1 MSKLFGTLLTL
12 IAIAA
17 MVYAIV
23 SFGSYRSMVFDKDTS
38 TGCDLTPTD
47 TTPDTEMLNM
57 EDSTAAETTE
67 TAEAMNTDAEAD
79 TIVAGEE

>member
-23 SFGSYRSMVFDKDTS
+23 SFGSYRSIIFDKETY
-38 TGCDLTPTD
+38 TECDLILTD
-47 TTPDTEMLNM
+47 TMPDAEMLNM
-57 EDSTAAETTE
+57 EDSTTAE
-67 TAEAMNTDAEAD
+67 TAETMNTDAEAN
-79 TIVAGEE
+79 TVVAEEE

>member
-23 SFGSYRSMVFDKDTS
+23 SFGSYRSIIFDKETS
-38 TGCDLTPTD
+38 TECDLILTD
-47 TTPDTEMLNM
+47 TTPDAEALNM
-57 EDSTAAETTE
+57 EDSTTAE
-67 TAEAMNTDAEAD
+67 TAETMNTDAEAN
-79 TIVAGEE
+79 TVVAQEE

>member
-23 SFGSYRSMVFDKDTS
+23 SFGSYRSMIFDKETS
-38 TGCDLTPTD
+38 TEYDLTLTD
-47 TTPDTEMLNM
+47 TTPDTETLNM
-57 EDSTAAETTE
+57 EESTTAE
-67 TAEAMNTDAEAD
+67 TAETMNADAEAD
-79 TIVAGEE
+79 TVVAQGE

>member
-23 SFGSYRSMVFDKDTS
+23 SFGSYRSMIFDKETS
-38 TGCDLTPTD
+38 TECDLTLTD
-47 TTPDTEMLNM
+47 TTPDTETLNM
-57 EDSTAAETTE
+57 EESTTAE
-67 TAEAMNTDAEAD
+67 TAEMMNADAETD
-79 TIVAGEE
+79 TVVAQGE

>member
-23 SFGSYRSMVFDKDTS
+23 SFGSYRSMIFDKETS
-38 TGCDLTPTD
+38 TEYDLTLTD
-47 TTPDTEMLNM
+47 TTPDTETLNM
-57 EDSTAAETTE
+57 EESTTTE
-67 TAEAMNTDAEAD
+67 TAEMMNADAEAD
-79 TIVAGEE
+79 TVVAQGE

>member
-23 SFGSYRSMVFDKDTS
+23 SFGSYRSMIFDKETS
-38 TGCDLTPTD
+38 TEYDLTLTD
-47 TTPDTEMLNM
+47 TTPDTETLNM
-57 EDSTAAETTE
+57 EESTTAE
-67 TAEAMNTDAEAD
+67 TAETMNADAETD
-79 TIVAGEE
+79 TVVAQGE

>member
-23 SFGSYRSMVFDKDTS
+23 SFGSYRSMIFDKETS
-38 TGCDLTPTD
+38 TEYDLTLTD
-47 TTPDTEMLNM
+47 TTHDTETLNM
-57 EDSTAAETTE
+57 EESTTAE
-67 TAEAMNTDAEAD
+67 TAEMVNADAETD
-79 TIVAGEE
+79 TVVAQGE

>member
-23 SFGSYRSMVFDKDTS
+23 SFGSYRSIIFDKDTS
-38 TGCDLTPTD
+38 TECDLTPTY
-47 TTPDTEMLNM
+47 TMPDTEMLNM
-57 EDSTAAETTE
+57 EDSTTAE
-67 TAEAMNTDAEAD
+67 TAETMNTDAEAN
-79 TIVAGEE
+79 TVVAEEE

>member
-23 SFGSYRSMVFDKDTS
+23 SFGSYRSIIFDKETS
-38 TGCDLTPTD
+38 TECDLILTD
-47 TTPDTEMLNM
+47 TIPDAETLNM
-57 EDSTAAETTE
+57 EESTTAETTE
-67 TAEAMNTDAEAD
+67 TMNTDAEAN
-79 TIVAGEE
+79 TVVAEEE

>member
-23 SFGSYRSMVFDKDTS
+23 SFGSYRSMIFDKETS
-38 TGCDLTPTD
+38 TEYDLTLTD
-47 TTPDTEMLNM
+47 TTPDTETLNM
-57 EDSTAAETTE
+57 EESTTAE
-67 TAEAMNTDAEAD
+67 TAERMNAEAEAD
-79 TIVAGEE
+79 TVVAQGE

>member
-23 SFGSYRSMVFDKDTS
+23 SFGSYRSMIFDKETS
-38 TGCDLTPTD
+38 TECDLTLTD
-47 TTPDTEMLNM
+47 TTPDTETLNM
-57 EDSTAAETTE
+57 EESTTAE
-67 TAEAMNTDAEAD
+67 TAETMNADAETD
-79 TIVAGEE
+79 TVVAQGE

>member
-23 SFGSYRSMVFDKDTS
+23 SFGSYRSIIFDKETS
-38 TGCDLTPTD
+38 TECDLTLTD
-47 TTPDTEMLNM
+47 TMPDAEALNM
-57 EDSTAAETTE
+57 EDSTTAE
-67 TAEAMNTDAEAD
+67 TAETMNTDAEAD
-79 TIVAGEE
+79 TVVAEEE

>member
-23 SFGSYRSMVFDKDTS
+23 SFGSYRSMIFDKETS
-38 TGCDLTPTD
+38 TECDLTLTD
-47 TTPDTEMLNM
+47 TTPDTETLNM
-57 EDSTAAETTE
+57 EESTTTE
-67 TAEAMNTDAEAD
+67 TAETMNADAETD

>member
-23 SFGSYRSMVFDKDTS
+23 SFGSYRSMIFDKETS
-38 TGCDLTPTD
+38 TECDLTLTD

-57 EDSTAAETTE
+57 EDSTTAE

>member
-23 SFGSYRSMVFDKDTS
+23 SFGSYRSMIFDKETS
-38 TGCDLTPTD
+38 TECDLTLTD
-47 TTPDTEMLNM
+47 TTPDTETLNM
-57 EDSTAAETTE
+57 EESTTAE
-67 TAEAMNTDAEAD
+67 TAETMIAVAEAE
-79 TIVAGEE
+79 TVVAQGE

>member
-23 SFGSYRSMVFDKDTS
+23 SFGSYRSMIFDKETS
-38 TGCDLTPTD
+38 TECDLTLTD
-47 TTPDTEMLNM
+47 TTLDTETLNM
-57 EDSTAAETTE
+57 EESTTAE
-67 TAEAMNTDAEAD
+67 TAERMNADAEAD
-79 TIVAGEE
+79 TVVAQGE

>member
-23 SFGSYRSMVFDKDTS
+23 SFGSYRSMIFDKETS
-38 TGCDLTPTD
+38 TECDLNLTD
-47 TTPDTEMLNM
+47 TTPDTEILNM
-57 EDSTAAETTE
+57 EESTTAETAE

>member
-23 SFGSYRSMVFDKDTS
+23 SFGSYRSMIFDKETS
-38 TGCDLTPTD
+38 TECDLTLTD
-47 TTPDTEMLNM
+47 TTPDTETLNM
-57 EDSTAAETTE
+57 EESTTAE
-67 TAEAMNTDAEAD
+67 TAERMNAEAEAD
-79 TIVAGEE
+79 TVVAQEE

>member
-23 SFGSYRSMVFDKDTS
+23 SFGSYRSIIFDKETS
-38 TGCDLTPTD
+38 TECDLTLTD
-47 TTPDTEMLNM
+47 TMPDAETLNM
-57 EDSTAAETTE
+57 EDSATAE
-67 TAEAMNTDAEAD
+67 TAETMNADAEAN
-79 TIVAGEE
+79 TVVAEEE